1 MNTPKILLVEDNQ
14 TLGYALKTYLE
25 MHGFRVALEPDG
37 LKGQEAF
44 LSQPFDLC
52 ILDVMMPEMD
62 GFTLAGEIKRV
73 KPDMPMVFLTART
86 MKIDKLQGFQK
97 GADDYIVKP
106 VDEEELIARIRAIL
120 RRAQPAAP
128 RPATTYT
135 IGTLRFDAHSRR
147 LHSATENVVLTEK
160 EAELLR
166 MLCENKNQLLD
177 RKTALLELWGKVDY
191 FNRRSMDVHMAK
203 LRKHLAL
210 DSRISLTNVH
220 GKGYILE
227 DSSQV
232 KPVTG
237 HR

>member
-1 MNTPKILLVEDNQ
+1 MNTMNAPKILLVEDNQ

-25 MHGFRVALEPDG
+25 MHHFQVTLEPDG
-37 LKGQEAF
+37 VKGKEAF
-44 LSQPFDLC
+44 LNGQFDLC

-62 GFTLAGEIKRV
+62 GFTLAGEIKKV
-73 KPDMPMVFLTART
+73 DPAMPMVFLTART

-120 RRAQPAAP
+120 RRAHPAP
-128 RPATTYT
+128 QQVATYH
-135 IGTLRFDAHSRR
+135 IGTLRFDLHSRR
-147 LHSATENVVLTEK
+147 LIAANETVVLTEK

-203 LRKHLAL
+203 LRKYLAL
-210 DSRISLTNVH
+210 DTQISLTNVH

-227 DSSQV
+227 D
-232 KPVTG
+232 
-237 HR
+237 RF

>member
-1 MNTPKILLVEDNQ
+1 MNAPRILLVEDNQ

-25 MHGFRVALEPDG
+25 MHHFRVTLEPDG
-37 LKGQEAF
+37 VKGKTAF
-44 LSQPFDLC
+44 LSQSFDIC

-62 GFTLAGEIKRV
+62 GFTLAEEIK
-73 KPDMPMVFLTART
+73 KINPDMPMVFLTART

-120 RRAQPAAP
+120 RRAHPSPQRMA
-128 RPATTYT
+128 TYT
-135 IGTLRFDAHSRR
+135 IGTLQFDLNSRR
-147 LHSATENVVLTEK
+147 LLSETDSVVLTEK

-166 MLCENKNQLLD
+166 MLCEKKNQLLD
-177 RKTALLELWGKVDY
+177 RKVALLELWGKVDY

-203 LRKHLAL
+203 LRKYLAL
-210 DSRISLTNVH
+210 DAKVSLTNVH

-227 DSSQV
+227 D
-232 KPVTG
+232 
-237 HR
+237 

>member
-1 MNTPKILLVEDNQ
+1 MNAPRILLVEDNQ

-25 MHGFRVALEPDG
+25 MHHFLVTLEADG
-37 LKGQEAF
+37 LKGKAAF
-44 LSQPFDLC
+44 LDQTFDIC

-62 GFTLAGEIKRV
+62 GFTLAAEIK
-73 KPDMPMVFLTART
+73 KINPNIPLVFLTART

-120 RRAQPAAP
+120 RRAHPKP
-128 RPATTYT
+128 RREATYLV
-135 IGTLRFDAHSRR
+135 GALQFDLHSRR
-147 LHSATENVVLTEK
+147 LSSATGSVVLTER

-177 RKTALLELWGKVDY
+177 RKLALLELWGKVDY

-203 LRKHLAL
+203 LRKHLSL
-210 DSRISLTNVH
+210 DAHVSLTNVH

-227 DSSQV
+227 D
-232 KPVTG
+232 
-237 HR
+237 